1 MKRVLFT
8 LAMSWFTLSLFAQS
22 VQGFIVTDT
31 LGIEVLKVW
40 GTHAQRGY
48 AQGYLTGNRITD
60 LIKNYIKPSFGP
72 YYSVAKGII
81 TTGVDIQMPPDYAI
95 EAQSVVDGMNAA
107 GSNPENFDQTD
118 ILLANSFLDV
128 SNLLA
133 KKLQG
138 NGCSTLMSWG
148 DATLGTDL
156 DGKAI
161 CSRHMDWTVSPV
173 LYNNNTIIVHFPSE
187 VGERPWLL
195 IGYAGMLSA
204 LSGVNQDVAVFQQM
218 MSDVNIPGQHNQLYE
233 PIWMTLRKALEMI
246 DYNNDGA
253 YDVQDVRSALVDRTT
268 GFADAYIITT
278 MGKNN
283 PEDTLVA
290 MVAEIAPTSPTHTYR
305 YIDFPDSIPGDN
317 LYAANNRIKRN
328 NAMNF
333 CSRYNGIRNNIGD
346 GTLIGTDRNWELL
359 RDFSH
364 QSSNMQFMQYGPESD
379 LLRISV
385 FRDGRPA
392 YMNDPVIFSLNDL
405 FATPVMGMPKQPLV
419 NTVIS
424 PVPAHDKLLIQ
435 HIAKGRY
442 SVDVL
447 SMDGRVLQQLEASL
461 PGQIQLNALPDG
473 VYCVSLSGGATKFA
487 SKFIIKR

>member
-1 MKRVLFT
+1 MKKVIFT
-8 LAMSWFTLSLFAQS
+8 LLLSWFVLGLHAQP
-22 VQGFIVTDT
+22 VQGYIVVDT
-31 LGIEVLKVW
+31 SGIQVLKVW

-48 AQGYLTGNRITD
+48 AQGYLTGTRITD

-72 YYSVAKGII
+72 YYNIAKSII
-81 TTGVDIQMPPDYAI
+81 TAGVDIQMPPDYAI
-95 EAQSVVDGMNAA
+95 ESQSVVDGMNAA

-173 LYNNNTIIVHFPSE
+173 LYNNNTLIVHFPSE
-187 VGERPWLL
+187 ANERPWLL
-195 IGYAGMLSA
+195 IGYSGMLSA
-204 LSGVNQDVAVFQQM
+204 LSGVNPDFAVFQQM

-233 PIWMTLRKALEMI
+233 PIWMTLRKALEVV

-253 YDVQDVRSALVDRTT
+253 NNVQDVRSALADRST
-268 GFADAYIITT
+268 GFADAYIVTT
-278 MGKNN
+278 MSKNN
-283 PEDTLVA
+283 QVDSLVA
-290 MVAEIAPTSPTHTYR
+290 MVAEIAPTTPTHTYR
-305 YIDFPDSIPGDN
+305 YNDFPDSIPGDN

-333 CSRYNGIRNNIGD
+333 CNRYNGIRNNIGD
-346 GTLIGTDRNWELL
+346 GTLISTIRNWELL

-364 QSSNMQFMQYGPESD
+364 QSTNMQFMQYGPESD
-379 LLRISV
+379 LLQMSV

-392 YMNDPVIFSLNDL
+392 YMNDPVVFSLADL
-405 FATPVMGMPKQPLV
+405 FTMPVLGADQVPKVDLV
-419 NTVIS
+419 VS
-424 PVPAHDKLLIQ
+424 PVPCKDWIWVQ
-435 HIAKGRY
+435 NIAKGKY
-442 SVDVL
+442 LVELMSL
-447 SMDGRVLQQLEASL
+447 DGRTIAQWEASL
-461 PGQIQLNALPDG
+461 PGQVGFTSLKNGSYLLRLSNAGIQTVHKL
-473 VYCVSLSGGATKFA
+473 
-487 SKFIIKR
+487 IINR

>member
-1 MKRVLFT
+1 MKKVLFT
-8 LAMSWFTLSLFAQS
+8 LLLSWFVLGLRAQP
-22 VQGFIVTDT
+22 VQGYIVVDT
-31 LGIEVLKVW
+31 SGIQVLKVW

-48 AQGYLTGNRITD
+48 AQGYLTGSRITD

-72 YYSVAKGII
+72 YYNIAKSII
-81 TTGVDIQMPPDYAI
+81 TAGVDIQMPADYAV
-95 EAQSVVDGMNAA
+95 ESQSVVDGMNAA

-161 CSRHMDWTVSPV
+161 CSRHMDWTVSPI

-187 VGERPWLL
+187 ANERPWLL
-195 IGYAGMLSA
+195 IGYSGMLSA
-204 LSGVNQDVAVFQQM
+204 LSGANPDFAVFQQM

-233 PIWMTLRKALEMI
+233 PIWMTLRKALEVL

-253 YDVQDVRSALVDRTT
+253 NNVQDVRSALAERST
-268 GFADAYIITT
+268 GFADAYIVTT
-278 MGKNN
+278 MSKNN
-283 PEDTLVA
+283 QVDSLVA
-290 MVAEIAPTSPTHTYR
+290 MVAEIAPTTPTHTYR
-305 YIDFPDSIPGDN
+305 YNDFPDSIPGDN

-346 GTLIGTDRNWELL
+346 GTLISTIRNWELL

-364 QSSNMQFMQYGPESD
+364 QSTNMQFMQYGPESD
-379 LLRISV
+379 LLQMSV

-392 YMNDPVIFSLNDL
+392 YMNDPVVFSLSDL
-405 FATPVMGMPKQPLV
+405 FAMPVLSADQVPKVDLV
-419 NTVIS
+419 VS
-424 PVPAHDKLLIQ
+424 PVPCKDWVWVQ
-435 HIAKGRY
+435 NIAKGRY
-442 SVDVL
+442 LVEL
-447 SMDGRVLQQLEASL
+447 MSMDGRTLTQWEASL
-461 PGQIQLNALPDG
+461 PGQVSFSSLKNGCYMLRLSNAGKQSVHKL
-473 VYCVSLSGGATKFA
+473 
-487 SKFIIKR
+487 IINR

>member
-1 MKRVLFT
+1 MKKVLFA
-8 LAMSWFTLSLFAQS
+8 LLLSWFALGCYSQPI
-22 VQGFIVTDT
+22 QGYIVMDT
-31 LGIEVLKVW
+31 SGIQVLKVW
-40 GTHAQRGY
+40 GTHQQRGY

-72 YYSVAKGII
+72 YYSIAKGII
-81 TTGVDIQMPPDYAI
+81 TAGIDIQMPADYAT
-95 EAQSVVDGMNAA
+95 EAQAVVDGMDAA

-156 DGKAI
+156 DGKSI

-187 VGERPWLL
+187 TNERPWLL
-195 IGYAGMLSA
+195 IGYSGMLSA
-204 LSGVNQDVAVFQQM
+204 LSGANLDFAVFQQM

-233 PIWMTLRKALEMI
+233 PIWMTLRKALESI
-246 DYNNDGA
+246 DYNNDGLSN
-253 YDVQDVRSALVDRTT
+253 VQDVRSALVDRTT

-278 MGKNN
+278 MSKTTMV
-283 PEDTLVA
+283 DSLVA
-290 MVAEIAPTSPTHTYR
+290 MVAEIAPTTPTHTYR
-305 YIDFPDSIPGDN
+305 YNDFPDSIPGDN

-333 CSRYNGIRNNIGD
+333 CSRYNGIKNNIGD
-346 GTLIGTDRNWELL
+346 GTLISTIRNWELL

-364 QSSNMQFMQYGPESD
+364 QSSNMQFMQYGPETD
-379 LLRISV
+379 LLQMSV

-392 YMNDPVIFSLNDL
+392 YMNDPVVFSLNDL
-405 FATPVMGMPKQPLV
+405 FTMPVIGYDEQAIADLVVSPLPCEGDIWV
-419 NTVIS
+419 QN
-424 PVPAHDKLLIQ
+424 
-435 HIAKGRY
+435 IAKGKY
-442 SVDVL
+442 WVELL
-447 SMDGRVLQQLEASL
+447 SLDGRVVEQMEASL
-461 PGQIQLNALPDG
+461 PGK
-473 VYCVSLSGGATKFA
+473 VSFANLKNGSYLLRLTKDD
-487 SKFIIKR
+487 KPLIHKLIINK